1 MFDAYWN
8 YCQISDE
15 VLYYTGLRPTENEV
29 YSMNKTFKIVF
40 NKARG
45 TLMVANELTSSVQKK
60 GVSLVVATA
69 AVLTFLTVPAVN
81 AANIADQTFEN
92 QTTSASGGALTLN
105 KDDANTISGSTFKK
119 NTAAVKGGAVVI
131 EKNTVITKSTFDSNS
146 QTSTATDTAGG
157 AVYING
163 AKVEIS
169 GSSFT
174 QNTGFLGGAVNVRNG
189 STLSITDATFSGNT
203 ANGFGGAISDYED
216 KEGAVQNELIS
227 INRTVFKNNRDS
239 KGGGA
244 LHVVNTKA
252 INITDSEFSGNFSAG
267 KGGAIQLENGSHL
280 AVTDTVFNGNSTN
293 YWGGAIR
300 VLGADATIS
309 ATKDISMTGNKANV
323 NGLMSAYYSDM
334 GGFAYLQGKSKLT
347 LAGENGATLTIGDA
361 NAVDKTID
369 SIASIG
375 GYESSA
381 NELILKGNVVIN
393 SSLEAFSDKITV
405 ADNANVTMAT
415 GFASDRISLQADINE
430 YGDKAW
436 DDYGTSELSLGDKAS
451 LTMGD
456 LVINRAGYTGE
467 NGVKEY
473 GNPGV
478 KITAGQNSTLNLKSL
493 NIVTKKYL
501 SQGKDTN
508 VTTTGYGLFNL
519 NDAAVNVAGDVT
531 LAEKTRLD
539 LTGSGNFDV
548 NGKVNV
554 AGQMTVSG
562 AKDGTLKL
570 STNDIYINGGSLTIG
585 DNATLVAPLA
595 VAFTEN
601 PTLESKSL
609 TLLTGLRFTGNSA
622 ICITDRG
629 SYKTTF
635 LETLKTA
642 SNAGGVS
649 LPNGTLAIDAGT
661 ESYRFDYD
669 VTMNALDAKDTS
681 LTITKK
687 LNIGTS
693 DASSGDAAP
702 STSTA
707 KSITLSGNEAQL
719 AVAGQNTVN
728 GGMLDGT
735 GTIYIGNDAS
745 AGGLLVEKSK
755 FKGMIILDPAFTAG
769 STIADASHYAQT
781 DLSSPVAAQFKVLR
795 NSVISLGAPIETAYT
810 AFNDLAQKN
819 GLDWSETGVSAAA
832 YIDAPVTFDAA
843 SGGVVVNGALT
854 SSAAPAVTANQV
866 SVAANGMLIV
876 NQQNVGD
883 KQVFSTSDDA
893 GTTVTF
899 AAGSYLGLVNT
910 QEGTLELADTVT
922 ADDNAKVVTDNPFFT
937 GAFVTNEAG
946 ATVVTTSFDSD
957 SGLSA
962 IASTGIQSM
971 ARRADTVLAQTI
983 ADRTSLDQELA
994 AGTNLWVDVTGERYE
1009 ADKLDNGGEFKSD
1022 MGYGAFGADFAVTQ
1036 DITAGA
1042 AFQYGK
1048 GTLRSG
1054 VSSIKNS
1061 IDSYGVTAYGAMK
1074 FGEAKVVAEASYIK
1088 NENDIT
1094 SSQTALNQSVDSEI
1108 YSVGVRGQHR
1118 FTAGNFQF
1126 VPSVGVRVS
1135 RLNTD
1140 AMQVG
1145 AVNIK
1150 KQEQT
1155 LVQVPIA
1162 LRVNDFEQNVS
1173 GWSVA
1178 PSFKV
1183 AYVTTFGDK
1192 EISVLG
1198 ADQTVIDTSPVQ
1210 SDFGIRAQN
1219 GNLMVN
1225 ANMMLGGGKD
1235 GTSSVGG
1242 KVGLKYVF

>member
-1 MFDAYWN
+1 MHSFFDNPLGGGYA
-8 YCQISDE
+8 
-15 VLYYTGLRPTENEV
+15 
-29 YSMNKTFKIVF
+29 FKIVF

-81 AANIADQTFEN
+81 AANIADKTFEN
-92 QTTSASGGALTLN
+92 QTSSASGGALKLN
-105 KDDANTISGSTFKK
+105 QDNANTISGSTFKK

-131 EKNTVITKSTFDSNS
+131 EKDTVITKSTFDSNS

-157 AVYING
+157 AVYIDG

-189 STLSITDATFSGNT
+189 STLSITDSVFSGNS

-216 KEGAVQNELIS
+216 KAGAVQNELIS
-227 INRTVFKNNRDS
+227 INRTVFKNNRDI

-244 LHVVNTKA
+244 LNVVNTKA

-267 KGGAIQLENGSHL
+267 KGGAIQLENGSQL

-334 GGFAYLQGKSKLT
+334 GGFAYLQGNSKLT

-375 GYESSA
+375 GYEPSA

-415 GFASDRISLQADINE
+415 GFASDRISLQADINK
-430 YGDKAW
+430 YGDEAW

-467 NGVKEY
+467 NSVKEY

-493 NIVTKKYL
+493 SIVTKKYL
-501 SQGKDTN
+501 SKGKDTN

-539 LTGSGNFDV
+539 VTGSGNFDV

-570 STNDIYINGGSLTIG
+570 STNDISINGGSLTIG

-595 VAFTEN
+595 VAFTGN

-609 TLLTGLRFTGNSA
+609 TLLTGLKFTGNSA

-629 SYKTTF
+629 TYNTTF
-635 LETLKTA
+635 LGMLKTA
-642 SNAGGVS
+642 SEAGGVS

-661 ESYRFDYD
+661 ESYQFDYD
-669 VTMNALDAKDTS
+669 VTMNALDAKGTS

-687 LNIGTS
+687 LNIGAS

-735 GTIYIGNDAS
+735 GAIYIGNDAS

-843 SGGVVVNGALT
+843 SGGVVINGALT
-854 SSAAPAVTANQV
+854 SSAAPTVTPTPNKV

-883 KQVFSTSDDA
+883 KQVFSTSDA
-893 GTTVTF
+893 ARTTVTF
-899 AAGSYLGLVNT
+899 AAGSYLGLVNA
-910 QEGTLELADTVT
+910 QEGTLALADTVT

-957 SGLSA
+957 SGLAA

-1048 GTLRSG
+1048 GSLRSG

-1074 FGEAKVVAEASYIK
+1074 FGEAKVVAEASYVK

-1162 LRVNDFEQNVS
+1162 LRVNGFEQNVS

-1178 PSFKV
+1178 PSFKI
-1183 AYVTTFGDK
+1183 AYVPTFGDK
-1192 EISVLG
+1192 EISVFG

-1210 SDFGIRAQN
+1210 GDFGIRAQN

>member
-1 MFDAYWN
+1 
-8 YCQISDE
+8 
-15 VLYYTGLRPTENEV
+15 
-29 YSMNKTFKIVF
+29 MNKTFKIVF

-81 AANIADQTFEN
+81 AANIADQKFEN

-105 KDDANTISGSTFKK
+105 KDNANTISGSTFKK
-119 NTAAVKGGAVVI
+119 NTAAEKGGAVVI
-131 EKNTVITKSTFDSNS
+131 EKDTVITKSTFDSNI
-146 QTSTATDTAGG
+146 QTSTAKDTAGG
-157 AVYING
+157 AVFIDG

-203 ANGFGGAISDYED
+203 ANGFGGAISDFED
-216 KEGAVQNELIS
+216 KGDKGGAVQNELIS
-227 INRTVFKNNRDS
+227 INRTVFKNNRAS
-239 KGGGA
+239 QGGGA
-244 LHVVNTKA
+244 FNAVNTKA
-252 INITDSEFSGNFSAG
+252 IDITDSEFSSNSADV
-267 KGGAIQLENGSHL
+267 GGAIQLNPGVNL
-280 AVTDTVFNGNSTN
+280 TVKDTVFSENTANGF
-293 YWGGAIR
+293 GGAIR
-300 VLGADATIS
+300 ILGADATIS

-323 NGLMSAYYSDM
+323 NGRWSAYYSDM
-334 GGFAYLQGKSKLT
+334 GGFAYLQGNSKLT

-369 SIASIG
+369 SIASSG
-375 GYESSA
+375 SSKASA
-381 NELILKGNVVIN
+381 NELILKGRIVIN

-405 ADNANVTMAT
+405 ADNATVTMAT
-415 GFASDRISLQADINE
+415 GFASDRITRWGAI
-430 YGDKAW
+430 
-436 DDYGTSELSLGDKAS
+436 TSELSLGEKAS

-456 LVINRAGYTGE
+456 LVINRSGST
-467 NGVKEY
+467 GVKEDA
-473 GNPGV
+473 NPGV

-493 NIVTKKYL
+493 SIVTK
-501 SQGKDTN
+501 SKDN
-508 VTTTGYGLFNL
+508 TGYGLVNL
-519 NDAAVNVAGDVT
+519 NDAAVNVAGDVM
-531 LAEKTRLD
+531 LAEKTRLN

-554 AGQMTVSG
+554 AGQMTASG
-562 AKDGTLKL
+562 TKDGMLKL
-570 STNDIYINGGSLTIG
+570 SINDLSINGGSLTIG
-585 DNATLVAPLA
+585 DNAILVAPLA
-595 VAFTEN
+595 VAFTGN

-609 TLLTGLRFTGNSA
+609 TLLTGLSFTGNSA

-629 SYKTTF
+629 TYNTTF
-635 LETLKTA
+635 LDTLKTA

-649 LPNGTLAIDAGT
+649 LPNATLAIDAGT
-661 ESYRFDYD
+661 ESYQFGYD

-735 GTIYIGNDAS
+735 GAIYIGNDAS
-745 AGGLLVEKSK
+745 AGGLLVEKSM

-769 STIADASHYAQT
+769 STIADASRYAQT

-832 YIDAPVTFDAA
+832 YIDAPVTFDTA
-843 SGGVVVNGALT
+843 SGGVVINGALT
-854 SSAAPAVTANQV
+854 SNAAPAVTANQV

-883 KQVFSTSDDA
+883 KQVFSTSDAA

-899 AAGSYLGLVNT
+899 AAGSYLGLVNA
-910 QEGTLELADTVT
+910 QEGTLALADTVT

-1048 GTLRSG
+1048 GSLRSG

-1074 FGEAKVVAEASYIK
+1074 FGDAKVVAEASYIK

-1162 LRVNDFEQNVS
+1162 LRVNGFEQNVS

-1183 AYVTTFGDK
+1183 AYVPTFGDK

-1210 SDFGIRAQN
+1210 GDFGIRAQN

>member
-1 MFDAYWN
+1 M
-8 YCQISDE
+8 
-15 VLYYTGLRPTENEV
+15 
-29 YSMNKTFKIVF
+29 
-40 NKARG
+40 
-45 TLMVANELTSSVQKK
+45 
-60 GVSLVVATA
+60 
-69 AVLTFLTVPAVN
+69 
-81 AANIADQTFEN
+81 
-92 QTTSASGGALTLN
+92 
-105 KDDANTISGSTFKK
+105 
-119 NTAAVKGGAVVI
+119 
-131 EKNTVITKSTFDSNS
+131 
-146 QTSTATDTAGG
+146 
-157 AVYING
+157 
-163 AKVEIS
+163 
-169 GSSFT
+169 
-174 QNTGFLGGAVNVRNG
+174 
-189 STLSITDATFSGNT
+189 
-203 ANGFGGAISDYED
+203 
-216 KEGAVQNELIS
+216 
-227 INRTVFKNNRDS
+227 
-239 KGGGA
+239 
-244 LHVVNTKA
+244 
-252 INITDSEFSGNFSAG
+252 
-267 KGGAIQLENGSHL
+267 
-280 AVTDTVFNGNSTN
+280 
-293 YWGGAIR
+293 
-300 VLGADATIS
+300 
-309 ATKDISMTGNKANV
+309 
-323 NGLMSAYYSDM
+323 
-334 GGFAYLQGKSKLT
+334 
-347 LAGENGATLTIGDA
+347 
-361 NAVDKTID
+361 
-369 SIASIG
+369 
-375 GYESSA
+375 
-381 NELILKGNVVIN
+381 
-393 SSLEAFSDKITV
+393 

-415 GFASDRISLQADINE
+415 GFASDRISLQLDING
-430 YGDKAW
+430 YGNEAY
-436 DDYGTSELSLGDKAS
+436 DDYGTSELSLGEKAS

-493 NIVTKKYL
+493 SIVTKKYL
-501 SQGKDTN
+501 SKGKDTN

-554 AGQMTVSG
+554 AGQMTASG
-562 AKDGTLKL
+562 TKDGTLKL
-570 STNDIYINGGSLTIG
+570 SINDLSINGGSLTIG
-585 DNATLVAPLA
+585 NNATLVAPLA
-595 VAFTEN
+595 VAFTGN

-609 TLLTGLRFTGNSA
+609 TLLTGLSFTGNSA

-629 SYKTTF
+629 TYNTTF
-635 LETLKTA
+635 LDTLKTA

-649 LPNGTLAIDAGT
+649 LPNATLAIDAGT
-661 ESYRFDYD
+661 ESYQFDYD

-693 DASSGDAAP
+693 DASSGDTAP
-702 STSTA
+702 STSTV

-719 AVAGQNTVN
+719 AVAGQNTVK

-745 AGGLLVEKSK
+745 AGGLLVEKST
-755 FKGMIILDPAFTAG
+755 FKGLIILDPAFTTG
-769 STIADASHYAQT
+769 STIADASRYAVT
-781 DLSSPVAAQFKVLR
+781 DLSSPVASPFAVLR

-843 SGGVVVNGALT
+843 SGGVVINGALT

-883 KQVFSTSDDA
+883 KQVFSTSDAA

-899 AAGSYLGLVNT
+899 AAGSYLGLVNA
-910 QEGTLELADTVT
+910 QEGTLALADTVT

-1048 GTLRSG
+1048 GSLRSG

-1145 AVNIK
+1145 AVNLK

-1162 LRVNDFEQNVS
+1162 LRVNGFEQNVS

-1183 AYVTTFGDK
+1183 AYVPTFGDK
-1192 EISVLG
+1192 EISVFG

-1210 SDFGIRAQN
+1210 GDFGIRAQN

>member
-8 YCQISDE
+8 YCQISDG

-60 GVSLVVATA
+60 GVSLVAATA

-105 KDDANTISGSTFKK
+105 KDNANTISGSTFKK

-131 EKNTVITKSTFDSNS
+131 EKDTVITKSTFDSNS

-157 AVYING
+157 AVYIDG

-203 ANGFGGAISDYED
+203 ANGFGGAISDYETK
-216 KEGAVQNELIS
+216 KEATQNERIS

-244 LHVVNTKA
+244 LNVVNTKA
-252 INITDSEFSGNFSAG
+252 IDITDSEFSGNFSAG
-267 KGGAIQLENGSHL
+267 KGGAIQLENGSQL
-280 AVTDTVFNGNSTN
+280 AVTDTVFNGNSTD

-300 VLGADATIS
+300 ILKADATIS

-323 NGLMSAYYSDM
+323 NGLMSADYNDM
-334 GGFAYLQGKSKLT
+334 GGFAYLQGNSTLT
-347 LAGENGATLTIGDA
+347 LSAENGATLTIGDA
-361 NAVDKTID
+361 SANDKTID
-369 SIASIG
+369 SIASSG
-375 GYESSA
+375 GSKASA
-381 NELILKGNVVIN
+381 NELILKGRIVIN

-415 GFASDRISLQADINE
+415 GFASDRITLKGAI
-430 YGDKAW
+430 
-436 DDYGTSELSLGDKAS
+436 TSELSLGEKAS

-456 LVINRAGYTGE
+456 LVINRSGST
-467 NGVKEY
+467 GVKEDA
-473 GNPGV
+473 NPGV
-478 KITAGQNSTLNLKSL
+478 LITAGQNSTLNLKSL
-493 NIVTKKYL
+493 SIVTKSKE
-501 SQGKDTN
+501 N
-508 VTTTGYGLFNL
+508 TGYGLFKL

-531 LAEKTRLD
+531 LAEETRLD

-554 AGQMTVSG
+554 AGQMTASG
-562 AKDGTLKL
+562 TKDGTLKL
-570 STNDIYINGGSLTIG
+570 SINDLSINGGSLTIG
-585 DNATLVAPLA
+585 NNATLVAPLA
-595 VAFTEN
+595 VAFTGN

-609 TLLTGLRFTGNSA
+609 TLLTGLRFTDNSA

-629 SYKTTF
+629 TYNTTF
-635 LETLKTA
+635 LDTLKTA

-649 LPNGTLAIDAGT
+649 LPNATLAIDAGT
-661 ESYRFDYD
+661 ESYQFDYD

-745 AGGLLVEKSK
+745 AGGLLVEKST
-755 FKGMIILDPAFTAG
+755 FKGLIILDPAFTAG
-769 STIADASHYAQT
+769 STIADASRYAVT
-781 DLSSPVAAQFKVLR
+781 DLSSPVAAQFAVLR

-819 GLDWSETGVSAAA
+819 GLDWSATGVSAAA
-832 YIDAPVTFDAA
+832 YIDAPVTFDGA
-843 SGGVVVNGALT
+843 SGGVVINGALT
-854 SSAAPAVTANQV
+854 SSAAPAVAANQV

-876 NQQNVGD
+876 NQQNVGA
-883 KQVFSTSDDA
+883 KQVFSTSNAA

-899 AAGSYLGLVNT
+899 AAGSYLGLVNA
-910 QEGTLELADTVT
+910 QEGTLALADTVT

-937 GAFVTNEAG
+937 GAFGTNEEG

-971 ARRADTVLAQTI
+971 TRRADTVLAQTI
-983 ADRTSLDQELA
+983 ADRTSLDQELS

-1048 GTLRSG
+1048 GSLRSG

-1074 FGEAKVVAEASYIK
+1074 FGDAKVVAEASYIK

-1145 AVNIK
+1145 AVNLK

-1162 LRVNDFEQNVS
+1162 LRVNGFEQNVS

-1183 AYVTTFGDK
+1183 AYVPTFGDK

-1210 SDFGIRAQN
+1210 GDFGIRAQN

>member
-1 MFDAYWN
+1 
-8 YCQISDE
+8 
-15 VLYYTGLRPTENEV
+15 
-29 YSMNKTFKIVF
+29 MNSTFKVVF

-60 GVSLVVATA
+60 GVSLVAATA

-92 QTTSASGGALTLN
+92 QTTSTSGGALTLN
-105 KDDANTISGSTFKK
+105 KDEANTISGSTFTK
-119 NTAAVKGGAVVI
+119 NTAAMKGGAVVI
-131 EKNTVITKSTFDSNS
+131 EKDTVITNSTFDSNS

-157 AVYING
+157 AVFIDG

-169 GSSFT
+169 GSTSFT

-189 STLSITDATFSGNT
+189 SKLSITDSVFSGNT

-216 KEGAVQNELIS
+216 KKGAVQNELIS
-227 INRTVFKNNRDS
+227 IKRTVFKNNRDS

-244 LHVVNTKA
+244 LHVVNTRA
-252 INITDSEFSGNFSAG
+252 IDITDSEFSSNFSAG
-267 KGGAIQLENGSHL
+267 KGGAIQLENGANL
-280 AVTDTVFNGNSTN
+280 TVIDTVFNGNTTN

-300 VLGADATIS
+300 ILGADATIS
-309 ATKDISMTGNKANV
+309 VTKDISMTGNKANV
-323 NGLMSAYYSDM
+323 NGLMSASYSDM
-334 GGFAYLQGKSKLT
+334 GGFAYLQGNSKLT

-375 GYESSA
+375 GHESSA

-405 ADNANVTMAT
+405 ADNAKVTMAT
-415 GFASDRISLQADINE
+415 GFASDRISLQVDING
-430 YGDKAW
+430 YGDVAY
-436 DDYGTSELSLGDKAS
+436 DDYGTSELSLGEKAS

-456 LVINRAGYTGE
+456 LVINRAGST
-467 NGVKEY
+467 GVKEY

-493 NIVTKKYL
+493 SLVTKKYL
-501 SQGKDTN
+501 SKGKETN

-531 LAEKTRLD
+531 LAEETRLD
-539 LTGSGNFDV
+539 VTGSGNFDV

-554 AGQMTVSG
+554 AGQMTASG
-562 AKDGTLKL
+562 TKDGTLKL
-570 STNDIYINGGSLTIG
+570 SINDLSINGGSLTIG
-585 DNATLVAPLA
+585 DNATLVAPLE
-595 VAFTEN
+595 VAFTGN

-609 TLLTGLRFTGNSA
+609 TLLTGLSFTDNSA

-629 SYKTTF
+629 TYNTTF
-635 LETLKTA
+635 LDTLKTA

-649 LPNGTLAIDAGT
+649 LPNATLAIDAGT
-661 ESYRFDYD
+661 ESYQFDYD

-702 STSTA
+702 STSTV
-707 KSITLSGNEAQL
+707 KSITLNGNEAQL

-745 AGGLLVEKSK
+745 AGGLLVEKST
-755 FKGMIILDPAFTAG
+755 FKGLIILDPAFTAG
-769 STIADASHYAQT
+769 STIADASRYAET
-781 DLSSPVAAQFKVLR
+781 DLSSPVAAQFAVLR

-819 GLDWSETGVSAAA
+819 GLDWSATGVSAAA
-832 YIDAPVTFDAA
+832 YIDAPVTFDGA
-843 SGGVVVNGALT
+843 SGGVVINGALT
-854 SSAAPAVTANQV
+854 SSTAPTVTANQV

-883 KQVFSTSDDA
+883 KQVFSSSDAA

-899 AAGSYLGLVNT
+899 AAGSYLGLVNA
-910 QEGTLELADTVT
+910 QEGTLALADTVT
-922 ADDNAKVVTDNPFFT
+922 AEDNAKVVTDNPFFT
-937 GAFVTNEAG
+937 GAFGTNEAG

-971 ARRADTVLAQTI
+971 ARRADFVMSETVAN
-983 ADRTSLDQELA
+983 RTSLDQQLN
-994 AGTNLWVDVTGERYE
+994 AGINLWVDVTGERYE
-1009 ADKLDNGGEFKSD
+1009 ADKLDNNGSFRADAGYATFGGD
-1022 MGYGAFGADFAVTQ
+1022 VQVADGL
-1036 DITAGA
+1036 TAGLA
-1042 AFQYGK
+1042 LQYGDA
-1048 GTLRSG
+1048 TVRSD
-1054 VSSIKNS
+1054 VASIKNE
-1061 IDSYGVTAYGAMK
+1061 INSYGLTAYVGQT
-1074 FGEAKVVAEASYIK
+1074 FGDAKVVGEVSWLRT
-1088 NENDIT
+1088 ENDIT
-1094 SSQTALNQSVDSEI
+1094 SAQTAMNQSLDTNV
-1108 YSVGVRGQHR
+1108 YSAGVRAQYEL
-1118 FTAGNFQF
+1118 TAGAFKF
-1126 VPSVGVRVS
+1126 VPSIGLRVS
-1135 RLNTD
+1135 HLETDDMTIGAINANTSD
-1140 AMQVG
+1140 L
-1145 AVNIK
+1145 
-1150 KQEQT
+1150 T
-1155 LVQVPIA
+1155 YVQMPIA
-1162 LRVNDFEQNVS
+1162 LRITGAEVNAS
-1173 GWSVA
+1173 GWTFA

-1183 AYVTTFGDK
+1183 AYVPTFGDK
-1192 EISVLG
+1192 DIKVYGASQNVL
-1198 ADQTVIDTSPVQ
+1198 DMSPVQ
-1210 SDFGIRAQN
+1210 ADFGLRAVN
-1219 GNLMVN
+1219 GNLMFN
-1225 ANMMLGGGKD
+1225 ADMQIGGGEY

-1242 KVGLKYVF
+1242 KVGVKYVF

>member
-1 MFDAYWN
+1 
-8 YCQISDE
+8 
-15 VLYYTGLRPTENEV
+15 
-29 YSMNKTFKIVF
+29 MNKTFKIVF

-92 QTTSASGGALTLN
+92 QTTSAFGGALTLN
-105 KDDANTISGSTFKK
+105 KDNANTISGSTFKN
-119 NTAAVKGGAVVI
+119 NTAAKKGGAVVI
-131 EKNTVITKSTFDSNS
+131 EKNAVITKSTFDYNS
-146 QTSTATDTAGG
+146 QTSTDKDTAGG
-157 AVYING
+157 AVYIDG

-216 KEGAVQNELIS
+216 KTGAVQNELIS

-252 INITDSEFSGNFSAG
+252 IDITDSEFSSNFSAG
-267 KGGAIQLENGSHL
+267 KGGAIQLENGANL
-280 AVTDTVFNGNSTN
+280 TVTDTVFNGNTTN

-300 VLGADATIS
+300 ILGADATIS
-309 ATKDISMTGNKANV
+309 VTKDISMTGNKANV
-323 NGLMSAYYSDM
+323 NGLMSASYSDM
-334 GGFAYLQGKSKLT
+334 GGFAYLQGNSKLT

-415 GFASDRISLQADINE
+415 GFASDRISLQADING
-430 YGDKAW
+430 YGDVAY
-436 DDYGTSELSLGDKAS
+436 DDYGTSELSLGEKAS

-456 LVINRAGYTGE
+456 LVINRAGST
-467 NGVKEY
+467 GVKEY

-493 NIVTKKYL
+493 SLVTKKYL
-501 SQGKDTN
+501 SKGKETN

-531 LAEKTRLD
+531 LAEETRLD
-539 LTGSGNFDV
+539 VTGSGNFDV

-554 AGQMTVSG
+554 AGQMTASG
-562 AKDGTLKL
+562 TKDGTLKL
-570 STNDIYINGGSLTIG
+570 SINDLSINGGSLTIG
-585 DNATLVAPLA
+585 DNATLVAPLE
-595 VAFTEN
+595 VAFTGN

-609 TLLTGLRFTGNSA
+609 TLLTGLSFTDNSA

-629 SYKTTF
+629 TYNTTF
-635 LETLKTA
+635 LNTLKTA
-642 SNAGGVS
+642 SHAGGVS
-649 LPNGTLAIDAGT
+649 LPNATLAIDAGT
-661 ESYRFDYD
+661 ESYQFDYD

-693 DASSGDAAP
+693 DVSSGDAAP
-702 STSTA
+702 STSTV

-745 AGGLLVEKSK
+745 AGGLLVEKST
-755 FKGMIILDPAFTAG
+755 FKGLIILDPAFTAG
-769 STIADASHYAQT
+769 STIADASHYAET
-781 DLSSPVAAQFKVLR
+781 DLSLPVAAQFAVLR

-819 GLDWSETGVSAAA
+819 GLDWSATGVSAAA
-832 YIDAPVTFDAA
+832 YIDAPVTFDGA
-843 SGGVVVNGALT
+843 SGGVVINGALT

-866 SVAANGMLIV
+866 RVAANGMLIV

-883 KQVFSTSDDA
+883 KQVFSTSDAAD
-893 GTTVTF
+893 TTVTF
-899 AAGSYLGLVNT
+899 AAGSYLGLVNADA
-910 QEGTLELADTVT
+910 GSVTLATEVADNGAT
-922 ADDNAKVVTDNPFFT
+922 VVTDNPFLE
-937 GAFVTNEAG
+937 GAINGNAVDVSVSPTDGLG
-946 ATVVTTSFDSD
+946 A
-957 SGLSA
+957 L
-962 IASTGIQSM
+962 ASTGIQAM
-971 ARRADTVLAQTI
+971 TRRADTILAQTI
-983 ADRTSLDQELA
+983 ADRTSVDQELA

-1048 GTLRSG
+1048 GSLRSG

-1074 FGEAKVVAEASYIK
+1074 FGDSKVVAEASYIK

-1162 LRVNDFEQNVS
+1162 LRVNGFEQNVS

-1178 PSFKV
+1178 PSFKI
-1183 AYVTTFGDK
+1183 AYVPTFGDK

-1210 SDFGIRAQN
+1210 GDFGIRAQN

>member
-1 MFDAYWN
+1 
-8 YCQISDE
+8 
-15 VLYYTGLRPTENEV
+15 
-29 YSMNKTFKIVF
+29 MNKTFKIVF

-45 TLMVANELTSSVQKK
+45 ALMVANELTSSVQKK

-105 KDDANTISGSTFKK
+105 KDNANTISGSTFKK

-131 EKNTVITKSTFDSNS
+131 EKDTVITKSTFDSNS

-157 AVYING
+157 AVYIDG

-189 STLSITDATFSGNT
+189 STLSITDSVFSGNS

-216 KEGAVQNELIS
+216 KKGAVQNELIS

-252 INITDSEFSGNFSAG
+252 IDITDSEFSGNFSAG
-267 KGGAIQLENGSHL
+267 KGGAIQLENGSQL

-334 GGFAYLQGKSKLT
+334 GGFAYLQGNSKLT
-347 LAGENGATLTIGDA
+347 LAGENGATLTIGDT

-375 GYESSA
+375 GYEPSA
-381 NELILKGNVVIN
+381 NELILKGNVAIN

-405 ADNANVTMAT
+405 ADNATVTMAT
-415 GFASDRISLQADINE
+415 GFASDRISLQMDING
-430 YGDKAW
+430 YGDEAY
-436 DDYGTSELSLGDKAS
+436 DDYGTSELSLGEKAS

-456 LVINRAGYTGE
+456 LVINRAGST
-467 NGVKEY
+467 GVKEY

-493 NIVTKKYL
+493 SLVTKKYL
-501 SQGKDTN
+501 CKGKESN

-554 AGQMTVSG
+554 AGQMTASG
-562 AKDGTLKL
+562 TKDGTLKL
-570 STNDIYINGGSLTIG
+570 SINDLSINGGSLTIG
-585 DNATLVAPLA
+585 NNATLVAPLA
-595 VAFTEN
+595 VAFTGN

-609 TLLTGLRFTGNSA
+609 TLLTGLRFTDNSA

-899 AAGSYLGLVNT
+899 AAGSCLGLVNT
-910 QEGTLELADTVT
+910 QEGTLALADTVT
-922 ADDNAKVVTDNPFFT
+922 ADANAKVVTDNPFFT

-1061 IDSYGVTAYGAMK
+1061 IDSYGVTAYGSMK

-1108 YSVGVRGQHR
+1108 YSVGM
-1118 FTAGNFQF
+1118 
-1126 VPSVGVRVS
+1126 RVS

-1162 LRVNDFEQNVS
+1162 LRVNGFEQNVS

-1178 PSFKV
+1178 PSFKI
-1183 AYVTTFGDK
+1183 AYVPTFGDK

-1210 SDFGIRAQN
+1210 GDFGIRAQN

>member
-1 MFDAYWN
+1 
-8 YCQISDE
+8 
-15 VLYYTGLRPTENEV
+15 
-29 YSMNKTFKIVF
+29 MNKTFKIVF

-45 TLMVANELTSSVQKK
+45 ALMVANELTSSVQKK

-92 QTTSASGGALTLN
+92 QTTSAFGGALTLN
-105 KDDANTISGSTFKK
+105 KDNANTISGSTFKN
-119 NTAAVKGGAVVI
+119 NTAAKKGGAVVI
-131 EKNTVITKSTFDSNS
+131 EKNAVITKSTFDYNS
-146 QTSTATDTAGG
+146 QTSTDKDTAGG
-157 AVYING
+157 AVYIDG

-174 QNTGFLGGAVNVRNG
+174 QNTGFYGGAVNVRNG
-189 STLSITDATFSGNT
+189 STLSITDATFSGNS
-203 ANGFGGAISDYED
+203 ANGFGGAISDCED

-227 INRTVFKNNRDS
+227 INRTVFKNNRGS

-252 INITDSEFSGNFSAG
+252 IDIKDSEFSSNFSAG
-267 KGGAIQLENGSHL
+267 KGGAIQLENGANL
-280 AVTDTVFNGNSTN
+280 IVTDTVFNGNSTD

-300 VLGADATIS
+300 IQDADATIS

-323 NGLMSAYYSDM
+323 NGLMSAYYNDM
-334 GGFAYLQGKSKLT
+334 GGFAYLQGNSKLT
-347 LAGENGATLTIGDA
+347 LSAENGATLTLGDA
-361 NAVDKTID
+361 SADDKTID
-369 SIASIG
+369 SIASSG
-375 GYESSA
+375 DSQA
-381 NELILKGNVVIN
+381 PNELILKGRIVIN

-405 ADNANVTMAT
+405 ADNADVTMAT
-415 GFASDRISLQADINE
+415 GFASDRITRWGAI
-430 YGDKAW
+430 
-436 DDYGTSELSLGDKAS
+436 TSELSLGEKAS

-456 LVINRAGYTGE
+456 LVINRSGST
-467 NGVKEY
+467 GVKKDA
-473 GNPGV
+473 NPGV

-493 NIVTKKYL
+493 SIVTKSKE
-501 SQGKDTN
+501 N
-508 VTTTGYGLFNL
+508 TGYGLVNL
-519 NDAAVNVAGDVT
+519 NDAAVNVVGDVT

-554 AGQMTVSG
+554 AGQMTASG
-562 AKDGTLKL
+562 TKDGTLKL
-570 STNDIYINGGSLTIG
+570 SINALSINGGSLTIG
-585 DNATLVAPLA
+585 NNATLVAPLA
-595 VAFTEN
+595 VAFTGS
-601 PTLESKSL
+601 PTLESESL
-609 TLLTGLRFTGNSA
+609 TLLTGLSFTGNSA

-629 SYKTTF
+629 TYNTTF
-635 LETLKTA
+635 LDALKNA
-642 SNAGGVS
+642 SKAGGVS

-661 ESYRFDYD
+661 KSYQFGYD

-693 DASSGDAAP
+693 DASSSDAAP

-745 AGGLLVEKSK
+745 SGGLLVEKST
-755 FKGMIILDPAFTAG
+755 FKGLIILDPAFTAG
-769 STIADASHYAQT
+769 STIADASRYAQT
-781 DLSSPVAAQFKVLR
+781 DLSSPVASPFAVLR
-795 NSVISLGAPIETAYT
+795 NSVISLGAPIGTAYT

-832 YIDAPVTFDAA
+832 YIDAPVNFDAA
-843 SGGVVVNGALT
+843 SGGVVINGALT
-854 SSAAPAVTANQV
+854 SSTVPAVTANQV

-883 KQVFSTSDDA
+883 KQVFSTSDAA

-899 AAGSYLGLVNT
+899 AAGSYLGLVNA
-910 QEGTLELADTVT
+910 QEGTLALADTVT

-994 AGTNLWVDVTGERYE
+994 TGTNLWVDVTGERYE

-1145 AVNIK
+1145 AVNLK

-1162 LRVNDFEQNVS
+1162 LRVNGFEQNVS

-1178 PSFKV
+1178 PSFKI
-1183 AYVTTFGDK
+1183 AYVPTFGDK
-1192 EISVLG
+1192 EISVFG

-1210 SDFGIRAQN
+1210 GDFGIRAQN

>member
-1 MFDAYWN
+1 MFRAYWN
-8 YCQISDE
+8 YCQISDG
-15 VLYYTGLRPTENEV
+15 VLYYTSLRPTENEV
-29 YSMNKTFKIVF
+29 HSMNKTFKIVF

-45 TLMVANELTSSVQKK
+45 ALMVANELTSSVQKK

-105 KDDANTISGSTFKK
+105 KDNANTISDSTFKK

-131 EKNTVITKSTFDSNS
+131 EKDTVITKSTFDSNS

-157 AVYING
+157 AVYIDG

-189 STLSITDATFSGNT
+189 SALSITDSVFSGNS
-203 ANGFGGAISDYED
+203 ANGFGGAISDFED
-216 KEGAVQNELIS
+216 KKGAVQNELIS

-252 INITDSEFSGNFSAG
+252 IAITDSEFSSNFSAG
-267 KGGAIQLENGSHL
+267 KGGAIQLENGANL
-280 AVTDTVFNGNSTN
+280 TVTDTVFNGNSTN

-300 VLGADATIS
+300 ILGADATIS

-323 NGLMSAYYSDM
+323 NGLMSAYYNDM
-334 GGFAYLQGKSKLT
+334 GGFAYLQGNSKLT
-347 LAGENGATLTIGDA
+347 LAGENGATLIIGDA

-375 GYESSA
+375 GYEPSA

-405 ADNANVTMAT
+405 ADNANVIMAT
-415 GFASDRISLQADINE
+415 GFASDRIQLQSDIN
-430 YGDKAW
+430 GSPNVAW
-436 DDYGTSELSLGDKAS
+436 DDYGTSELNLGEKAS

-456 LVINRAGYTGE
+456 LVINRAGW
-467 NGVKEY
+467 NGNANAY
-473 GNPGV
+473 NDPGV

-493 NIVTKKYL
+493 SIVTKKYL
-501 SQGKDTN
+501 SKGKETN

-519 NDAAVNVAGDVT
+519 NGAAVNVAGDVT

-554 AGQMTVSG
+554 AGQMTASG
-562 AKDGTLKL
+562 TKDGTLKL
-570 STNDIYINGGSLTIG
+570 SINDLSINGGSLTIG
-585 DNATLVAPLA
+585 DNATLVAPLD
-595 VAFTEN
+595 VAFTGN

-609 TLLTGLRFTGNSA
+609 TLLTGLSFTGNSA

-629 SYKTTF
+629 TYNTTF
-635 LETLKTA
+635 LDTLKTA

-649 LPNGTLAIDAGT
+649 LPNATLAIDAGT
-661 ESYRFDYD
+661 ESYQFDYD

-702 STSTA
+702 STSTV

-719 AVAGQNTVN
+719 AVAGQNTVK

-745 AGGLLVEKSK
+745 AGGLLVEKST
-755 FKGMIILDPAFTAG
+755 FKGLIILDPAFTAG
-769 STIADASHYAQT
+769 STIADASRYAVT
-781 DLSSPVAAQFKVLR
+781 DLSSPVAAQFAVLR

-819 GLDWSETGVSAAA
+819 GLDWSATGVSAAA
-832 YIDAPVTFDAA
+832 YIDAPVTFDGA
-843 SGGVVVNGALT
+843 SGGVVINGALT
-854 SSAAPAVTANQV
+854 SSAAPAVAANQV

-876 NQQNVGD
+876 NQQNVGA
-883 KQVFSTSDDA
+883 KQVFSTSNAA

-899 AAGSYLGLVNT
+899 AAGSYLGLVNA
-910 QEGTLELADTVT
+910 QEGTLALADTVT

-937 GAFVTNEAG
+937 GAFGTNEEG

-971 ARRADTVLAQTI
+971 TRRADTVLAQTI
-983 ADRTSLDQELA
+983 ADRTSLDQELS

-1009 ADKLDNGGEFKSD
+1009 ADKLDNGGEFTSD

-1048 GTLRSG
+1048 GSLRSG

-1074 FGEAKVVAEASYIK
+1074 FGDAKVVAEASYIK

-1145 AVNIK
+1145 AVNLK

-1162 LRVNDFEQNVS
+1162 LRVNGFEQNVS

-1183 AYVTTFGDK
+1183 AYVPTFGDK
-1192 EISVLG
+1192 EISVFG

-1210 SDFGIRAQN
+1210 GDFGIRAQN

>member
-1 MFDAYWN
+1 MFGAYWN
-8 YCQISDE
+8 YCQISDG

-60 GVSLVVATA
+60 GVSLVAATA

-92 QTTSASGGALTLN
+92 KTTSALTLN
-105 KDDANTISGSTFKK
+105 KDNANTISGSTFKK
-119 NTAAVKGGAVVI
+119 NTAATKGGAVVI
-131 EKNTVITKSTFDSNS
+131 EKDTVITKSTFDSNS
-146 QTSTATDTAGG
+146 QTSTDKDNAGG
-157 AVYING
+157 AVYIDG

-216 KEGAVQNELIS
+216 KKEAVQNELIS

-369 SIASIG
+369 SISSIG

-415 GFASDRISLQADINE
+415 GFASDRISLQADINK
-430 YGDKAW
+430 YGDEAW

-493 NIVTKKYL
+493 SIVTKKYL
-501 SQGKDTN
+501 SKGKETN

-519 NDAAVNVAGDVT
+519 NDAAVNVAGDVM

-554 AGQMTVSG
+554 AGQMTASG
-562 AKDGTLKL
+562 TKDGTLKL
-570 STNDIYINGGSLTIG
+570 SINDLSINGGSLTIG
-585 DNATLVAPLA
+585 NNATLVAPLA
-595 VAFTEN
+595 VAFTGN

-609 TLLTGLRFTGNSA
+609 TLLTGLRFTDNSA

-629 SYKTTF
+629 TYNTTF
-635 LETLKTA
+635 LDALKTA
-642 SNAGGVS
+642 STAGGVS
-649 LPNGTLAIDAGT
+649 LPNATLAIDAGT
-661 ESYRFDYD
+661 ESYQFGYD

-745 AGGLLVEKSK
+745 AGGLLVEKSM

-769 STIADASHYAQT
+769 STIADASRYAQT

-910 QEGTLELADTVT
+910 QEGTLALADTVT
-922 ADDNAKVVTDNPFFT
+922 ADANAKVVTDNPFFT

-1048 GTLRSG
+1048 GSLRSG

-1074 FGEAKVVAEASYIK
+1074 FGDAKVVAEASYIK

-1145 AVNIK
+1145 AVNLK

-1162 LRVNDFEQNVS
+1162 LRVNGFEQNVS

-1178 PSFKV
+1178 PSFKI
-1183 AYVTTFGDK
+1183 AYVPTFGDK
-1192 EISVLG
+1192 EISVFG

-1210 SDFGIRAQN
+1210 GDFGIRAQN

>member
-1 MFDAYWN
+1 
-8 YCQISDE
+8 
-15 VLYYTGLRPTENEV
+15 
-29 YSMNKTFKIVF
+29 
-40 NKARG
+40 
-45 TLMVANELTSSVQKK
+45 
-60 GVSLVVATA
+60 
-69 AVLTFLTVPAVN
+69 
-81 AANIADQTFEN
+81 
-92 QTTSASGGALTLN
+92 
-105 KDDANTISGSTFKK
+105 
-119 NTAAVKGGAVVI
+119 
-131 EKNTVITKSTFDSNS
+131 
-146 QTSTATDTAGG
+146 
-157 AVYING
+157 
-163 AKVEIS
+163 
-169 GSSFT
+169 
-174 QNTGFLGGAVNVRNG
+174 
-189 STLSITDATFSGNT
+189 
-203 ANGFGGAISDYED
+203 
-216 KEGAVQNELIS
+216 
-227 INRTVFKNNRDS
+227 
-239 KGGGA
+239 
-244 LHVVNTKA
+244 
-252 INITDSEFSGNFSAG
+252 
-267 KGGAIQLENGSHL
+267 
-280 AVTDTVFNGNSTN
+280 
-293 YWGGAIR
+293 
-300 VLGADATIS
+300 
-309 ATKDISMTGNKANV
+309 
-323 NGLMSAYYSDM
+323 
-334 GGFAYLQGKSKLT
+334 
-347 LAGENGATLTIGDA
+347 
-361 NAVDKTID
+361 
-369 SIASIG
+369 
-375 GYESSA
+375 
-381 NELILKGNVVIN
+381 
-393 SSLEAFSDKITV
+393 
-405 ADNANVTMAT
+405 MAT
-415 GFASDRISLQADINE
+415 GFSSDRITRWGAI
-430 YGDKAW
+430 
-436 DDYGTSELSLGDKAS
+436 TSELSLGKKAS

-456 LVINRAGYTGE
+456 LVINRSGST
-467 NGVKEY
+467 GVKEDA
-473 GNPGV
+473 NPGV

-493 NIVTKKYL
+493 SIVTK
-501 SQGKDTN
+501 SKDN
-508 VTTTGYGLFNL
+508 TGYGLVNL
-519 NDAAVNVAGDVT
+519 NDAAVNVVGDVT

-554 AGQMTVSG
+554 AGQMTVSS
-562 AKDGTLKL
+562 GTKL
-570 STNDIYINGGSLTIG
+570 SINDLSINGGSLTIG

-595 VAFTEN
+595 VAFTGN

-609 TLLTGLRFTGNSA
+609 TLLTGLSFTDNSA

-629 SYKTTF
+629 TYNTTF
-635 LETLKTA
+635 LDTLKTA

-649 LPNGTLAIDAGT
+649 LPNATLAIDAGT

-693 DASSGDAAP
+693 DAPSGDAAP

-707 KSITLSGNEAQL
+707 KSITLSGTEAQL

-769 STIADASHYAQT
+769 STIADASRYAQT
-781 DLSSPVAAQFKVLR
+781 DLSSPVAAQFAVLR

-832 YIDAPVTFDAA
+832 YIDAPVIFDAA
-843 SGGVVVNGALT
+843 SGGVVVDGALT

-910 QEGTLELADTVT
+910 QEGTLALADTVT

-1145 AVNIK
+1145 AVNLK

-1162 LRVNDFEQNVS
+1162 LRVNGFEQNVS

-1178 PSFKV
+1178 PSFKI
-1183 AYVTTFGDK
+1183 AYVPTFGDK
-1192 EISVLG
+1192 EISVFG

-1210 SDFGIRAQN
+1210 GDFGIRAQN

>member
-1 MFDAYWN
+1 
-8 YCQISDE
+8 
-15 VLYYTGLRPTENEV
+15 
-29 YSMNKTFKIVF
+29 MNKTFKIVF

-45 TLMVANELTSSVQKK
+45 ALMVANELTSSVQKK

-105 KDDANTISGSTFKK
+105 KDNANTISDSTFKK

-131 EKNTVITKSTFDSNS
+131 EKDTVITKSTFDSNS

-157 AVYING
+157 AVYIDG

-189 STLSITDATFSGNT
+189 SALSITDSVFSGNS
-203 ANGFGGAISDYED
+203 ANGFGGAISDFED
-216 KEGAVQNELIS
+216 KKGAVQNELIS

-252 INITDSEFSGNFSAG
+252 IAITDSEFSSNFSAG
-267 KGGAIQLENGSHL
+267 KGGAIQLENGANL
-280 AVTDTVFNGNSTN
+280 TVTDTVFNGNSTN

-300 VLGADATIS
+300 ILGADATIS

-323 NGLMSAYYSDM
+323 NGLMSAYYNDM
-334 GGFAYLQGKSKLT
+334 GGFAYLQGNSKLT
-347 LAGENGATLTIGDA
+347 LAGENGATLIIGDA

-375 GYESSA
+375 GYEPSA

-415 GFASDRISLQADINE
+415 GFASDRIQLQSGIN
-430 YGDKAW
+430 GSPNVAW
-436 DDYGTSELSLGDKAS
+436 DDYGTSELNLGEKAS

-456 LVINRAGYTGE
+456 LVINRAGW
-467 NGVKEY
+467 NGNANAY
-473 GNPGV
+473 NDPGV

-493 NIVTKKYL
+493 SIVTKKYL
-501 SQGKDTN
+501 SKGKETN

-519 NDAAVNVAGDVT
+519 NGAAVNVAGDVT

-554 AGQMTVSG
+554 AGQMTASG
-562 AKDGTLKL
+562 TKDGTLKL
-570 STNDIYINGGSLTIG
+570 SINDLSINGGSLTIG
-585 DNATLVAPLA
+585 DNATLVAPLN
-595 VAFTEN
+595 VAFTGN

-609 TLLTGLRFTGNSA
+609 TLLTGLSFTGNSA

-629 SYKTTF
+629 TYNTTF
-635 LETLKTA
+635 LDTLKTA

-649 LPNGTLAIDAGT
+649 LPNATLAIDAGT
-661 ESYRFDYD
+661 KSYQFDYD

-702 STSTA
+702 STSTV

-719 AVAGQNTVN
+719 AVAGQNTVK

-745 AGGLLVEKSK
+745 AGGLLVEKST
-755 FKGMIILDPAFTAG
+755 FKGLIILDPAFTAG
-769 STIADASHYAQT
+769 STIADASRYAVT
-781 DLSSPVAAQFKVLR
+781 DLSSPVAAQFAVLR

-819 GLDWSETGVSAAA
+819 GLDWSATGVSAAA
-832 YIDAPVTFDAA
+832 YIDAPVTFDGA
-843 SGGVVVNGALT
+843 SGGVVINGALT
-854 SSAAPAVTANQV
+854 SSAAPAVVANQV

-876 NQQNVGD
+876 NQQNVGA
-883 KQVFSTSDDA
+883 KQVFSTSNAA

-899 AAGSYLGLVNT
+899 AAGSYLGLVNA
-910 QEGTLELADTVT
+910 QEGTLALADTVT

-937 GAFVTNEAG
+937 GAFGTNEEG

-971 ARRADTVLAQTI
+971 TRRADTVLAQTI
-983 ADRTSLDQELA
+983 ADRTSLDQELS

-1048 GTLRSG
+1048 GSLRSG

-1074 FGEAKVVAEASYIK
+1074 FGDAKVVAEASYIK

-1145 AVNIK
+1145 TVNIK

-1162 LRVNDFEQNVS
+1162 LCVNNFEQNVS

-1183 AYVTTFGDK
+1183 AYVPTFGDK
-1192 EISVLG
+1192 EISVFG

-1210 SDFGIRAQN
+1210 GDFGIRAQN

>member
-1 MFDAYWN
+1 MFGAYWN
-8 YCQISDE
+8 YCQISDG
-15 VLYYTGLRPTENEV
+15 VLYYASLRPTENEV

-81 AANIADQTFEN
+81 AANIADQKFEN

-105 KDDANTISGSTFKK
+105 KDNANTISGSTFKK
-119 NTAAVKGGAVVI
+119 NTAAEKGGAVVI
-131 EKNTVITKSTFDSNS
+131 EKDTVITKSTFDSNI
-146 QTSTATDTAGG
+146 QTSTAKDTAGG
-157 AVYING
+157 AVFIDG

-203 ANGFGGAISDYED
+203 ANGFGGAISDFED
-216 KEGAVQNELIS
+216 KGDKGGAVQNELIS
-227 INRTVFKNNRDS
+227 INRTVFKNNRAS
-239 KGGGA
+239 QGGGA
-244 LHVVNTKA
+244 FNAVNTKA
-252 INITDSEFSGNFSAG
+252 IDITDSEFSSNSADV
-267 KGGAIQLENGSHL
+267 GGAIQLNPGVNL
-280 AVTDTVFNGNSTN
+280 TVKDTVFSENTANGF
-293 YWGGAIR
+293 GGAIR
-300 VLGADATIS
+300 ILGADATIS

-323 NGLMSAYYSDM
+323 NGRWSAYYSDM
-334 GGFAYLQGKSKLT
+334 GGFAYLQGNSKLT

-369 SIASIG
+369 SIASSG
-375 GYESSA
+375 SSKASA
-381 NELILKGNVVIN
+381 NELILKGRIVIN

-405 ADNANVTMAT
+405 ADNATVTMAT
-415 GFASDRISLQADINE
+415 GFASDRITRWGAI
-430 YGDKAW
+430 
-436 DDYGTSELSLGDKAS
+436 TSELSLGEKAS

-456 LVINRAGYTGE
+456 LVINRSGST
-467 NGVKEY
+467 GVKEDA
-473 GNPGV
+473 NPGV

-493 NIVTKKYL
+493 SIVTK
-501 SQGKDTN
+501 SKDN
-508 VTTTGYGLFNL
+508 TGYGLVNL
-519 NDAAVNVAGDVT
+519 NDAAVNVTGDVM
-531 LAEKTRLD
+531 LAEKTRLN

-554 AGQMTVSG
+554 AGQMTASG
-562 AKDGTLKL
+562 TKDGMLKL
-570 STNDIYINGGSLTIG
+570 SINDLSINGGSLTIG

-595 VAFTEN
+595 VAFTGN

-609 TLLTGLRFTGNSA
+609 TLLTGLSFTGNSA

-629 SYKTTF
+629 TYNTTF
-635 LETLKTA
+635 LDTLKTA

-843 SGGVVVNGALT
+843 SGSVVVNGALT

-910 QEGTLELADTVT
+910 QEGTLALADTVT
-922 ADDNAKVVTDNPFFT
+922 ADANAKVVTDNPFFT

-983 ADRTSLDQELA
+983 ADRTSPDQELA

-1048 GTLRSG
+1048 GSLRSG

-1074 FGEAKVVAEASYIK
+1074 FGDSKVVAEASYIK

-1108 YSVGVRGQHR
+1108 YSVGM
-1118 FTAGNFQF
+1118 
-1126 VPSVGVRVS
+1126 RVS

-1162 LRVNDFEQNVS
+1162 LRVNGFEQNVS

-1183 AYVTTFGDK
+1183 AYVPTFGDK
-1192 EISVLG
+1192 EISLFG

-1210 SDFGIRAQN
+1210 GDFGIRAQN

>member
-1 MFDAYWN
+1 
-8 YCQISDE
+8 
-15 VLYYTGLRPTENEV
+15 
-29 YSMNKTFKIVF
+29 MNKTFKIVF

-105 KDDANTISGSTFKK
+105 KDNANTISGSTFKK

-131 EKNTVITKSTFDSNS
+131 EKDTVITKSTFDSNI
-146 QTSTATDTAGG
+146 QTSTAKDTAGG
-157 AVYING
+157 AVFIDG

-174 QNTGFLGGAVNVRNG
+174 QNTGFYGGAVNVRNG

-203 ANGFGGAISDYED
+203 ANGFGGAISDCED
-216 KEGAVQNELIS
+216 KTKAVQNELIS
-227 INRTVFKNNRDS
+227 INRTVFKNNRGS

-252 INITDSEFSGNFSAG
+252 IDIKDSEFSSNFSAG
-267 KGGAIQLENGSHL
+267 KGGAIQLENGANL
-280 AVTDTVFNGNSTN
+280 IVTDTVFNGNSTD

-300 VLGADATIS
+300 IQGADATIS

-323 NGLMSAYYSDM
+323 NGLMSASYNDM
-334 GGFAYLQGKSKLT
+334 GGFAYLQGNSKLT
-347 LAGENGATLTIGDA
+347 LSAENGATLTLGDA
-361 NAVDKTID
+361 SADDKTID
-369 SIASIG
+369 SIASSG
-375 GYESSA
+375 DSQAS
-381 NELILKGNVVIN
+381 NELILKGRIVIN

-405 ADNANVTMAT
+405 ADNADVTMAT
-415 GFASDRISLQADINE
+415 GFASDRITRQGAI
-430 YGDKAW
+430 
-436 DDYGTSELSLGDKAS
+436 TSELSLGEKAS

-456 LVINRAGYTGE
+456 LVINRSGST
-467 NGVKEY
+467 GVKEDA
-473 GNPGV
+473 NPGV
-478 KITAGQNSTLNLKSL
+478 LITAGQNSTLNLKSL
-493 NIVTKKYL
+493 SIVTKSKE
-501 SQGKDTN
+501 N
-508 VTTTGYGLFNL
+508 TGYGLFKL

-531 LAEKTRLD
+531 LAEETRLD

-554 AGQMTVSG
+554 AGQMTASG
-562 AKDGTLKL
+562 TKDGTLKL
-570 STNDIYINGGSLTIG
+570 SINDLSINGGSLTIG
-585 DNATLVAPLA
+585 NNATLVAPLA
-595 VAFTEN
+595 VAFTGN

-609 TLLTGLRFTGNSA
+609 TLLTGLRFTDNSA

-629 SYKTTF
+629 TYNTTF
-635 LETLKTA
+635 LDTLKTA

-661 ESYRFDYD
+661 ESYQFDYD

-745 AGGLLVEKSK
+745 AGGLLVEKSM

-769 STIADASHYAQT
+769 STIADASRYAQT

-843 SGGVVVNGALT
+843 SGGVVINGALT

-883 KQVFSTSDDA
+883 KQVFSTSDAA

-899 AAGSYLGLVNT
+899 AAGSYLGLVNA
-910 QEGTLELADTVT
+910 QEGTLALADTVT

-983 ADRTSLDQELA
+983 ADRTSLDQELS

-1061 IDSYGVTAYGAMK
+1061 IDSYGVTAYGAMR
-1074 FGEAKVVAEASYIK
+1074 FGDAKVVAEASYIK

-1145 AVNIK
+1145 AVNLK

-1162 LRVNDFEQNVS
+1162 LRVNGFEQNVS

-1178 PSFKV
+1178 PSFKI
-1183 AYVTTFGDK
+1183 AYVPTFGDK
-1192 EISVLG
+1192 EISVFG

-1210 SDFGIRAQN
+1210 GDFGIRAQN

>member
-1 MFDAYWN
+1 MVYAYWN
-8 YCQISDE
+8 YCQISDG

-40 NKARG
+40 NKTRG

-92 QTTSASGGALTLN
+92 QTISASGGALTLD
-105 KDDANTISGSTFKK
+105 KDNANTISGSTFKK

-131 EKNTVITKSTFDSNS
+131 EKDTVITKSTFDSNS
-146 QTSTATDTAGG
+146 QTSTAKDTAGG
-157 AVYING
+157 AVYIDG
-163 AKVEIS
+163 AKVKIS

-216 KEGAVQNELIS
+216 KKGAVQNELIS
-227 INRTVFKNNRDS
+227 INRAVFKNNRDS

-267 KGGAIQLENGSHL
+267 KGGAIQLENGSQL

-334 GGFAYLQGKSKLT
+334 GGFAYLQGNSKLT

-369 SIASIG
+369 SIASYG

-415 GFASDRISLQADINE
+415 GFASDRIKLQLDIN
-430 YGDKAW
+430 GSPNVAW
-436 DDYGTSELSLGDKAS
+436 DDYGTSELSLGEKAS

-493 NIVTKKYL
+493 SIVTKKYL
-501 SQGKDTN
+501 SKRKDTN
-508 VTTTGYGLFNL
+508 VTTTGYGLFKL

-554 AGQMTVSG
+554 AGQMTVSS
-562 AKDGTLKL
+562 GTKL
-570 STNDIYINGGSLTIG
+570 SINDLSINGGSLTIG

-595 VAFTEN
+595 VAFTGN

-609 TLLTGLRFTGNSA
+609 TLLTGLRFTNNSA

-629 SYKTTF
+629 TYNTTF
-635 LETLKTA
+635 LGTLKTV
-642 SNAGGVS
+642 SKAGGVS
-649 LPNGTLAIDAGT
+649 LPNGTLAIDTGT
-661 ESYRFDYD
+661 ESYQFDYD

-707 KSITLSGNEAQL
+707 KSITLSGDEAQL

-735 GTIYIGNDAS
+735 GIIHIGNDAS

-769 STIADASHYAQT
+769 STIADASRYAQT
-781 DLSSPVAAQFKVLR
+781 DLSSPVAAPIAVLR

-819 GLDWSETGVSAAA
+819 GLVWSETGVSAAA

-843 SGGVVVNGALT
+843 SGGVVINGALT
-854 SSAAPAVTANQV
+854 SSTVPTVTANQV
-866 SVAANGMLIV
+866 NVTANGMLIV

-883 KQVFSTSDDA
+883 KQVFSTSDAA
-893 GTTVTF
+893 GTTVIF
-899 AAGSYLGLVNT
+899 DAGSYLGLVNT
-910 QEGTLELADTVT
+910 QEGTLALADTVT
-922 ADDNAKVVTDNPFFT
+922 ADDNAKIVTDNPFFT

-983 ADRTSLDQELA
+983 ADRTSVDQELA

-1048 GTLRSG
+1048 GSLRSG
-1054 VSSIKNS
+1054 VSTIKNS

-1162 LRVNDFEQNVS
+1162 LRVNGFEQNVS

-1183 AYVTTFGDK
+1183 AYVPTFGDK
-1192 EISVLG
+1192 EISVFG

-1210 SDFGIRAQN
+1210 GDFGIRAQN